1 MDFFLSPQRS
11 FRAISVRFHRSRCP
25 HRSLL
30 NSRKSIRV
38 SVYSGAGMDNM
49 CRITRRH
56 SVKMAYLI
64 TTKNQND

>member
-1 MDFFLSPQRS
+1 MP
-11 FRAISVRFHRSRCP
+11 A
-25 HRSLL
+25 SLPPL
-30 NSRKSIRV
+30 NNSRKSIRV

-49 CRITRRH
+49 RRITRRH

>member
-1 MDFFLSPQRS
+1 MDFFLSPQRC

-25 HRSLL
+25 HRFLL

-49 CRITRRH
+49 RRITRRH
-56 SVKMAYLI
+56 SVKVAYLI